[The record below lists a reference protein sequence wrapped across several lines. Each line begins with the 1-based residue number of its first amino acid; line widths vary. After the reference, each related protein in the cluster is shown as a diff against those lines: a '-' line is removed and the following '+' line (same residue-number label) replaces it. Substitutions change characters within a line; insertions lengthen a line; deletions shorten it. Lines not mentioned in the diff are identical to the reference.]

1 MKVLS
6 VDFDIIMAPD
16 INLYNPIVPRKN
28 IEEVIKEHPLLTGLR
43 ADLTHY
49 KKLVNLLLKVS
60 KDIPYSN
67 ICVAFSHEHIGNF
80 LQNDTNLEII
90 NIDHHHDLGYE
101 PDSNY
106 EICTCANWAYYLFK
120 EKKVINYTWLNNTNS
135 DMIPPP

>member
-43 ADLTHY
+43 ADLIHY
-49 KKLVNLLLKVS
+49 KNLVNLLLKVS

-67 ICVAFSHEHIGNF
+67 ICVAFSHEYIGNF
-80 LQNDTNLEII
+80 LQNDTNLEIV

-101 PDSNY
+101 PNLNY
-106 EICTCANWAYYLFK
+106 EICNCANWAYYLFK
-120 EKKVINYTWLNNTNS
+120 KKKVINYTWLNNTNS
-135 DMIPPP
+135 DIIPLP